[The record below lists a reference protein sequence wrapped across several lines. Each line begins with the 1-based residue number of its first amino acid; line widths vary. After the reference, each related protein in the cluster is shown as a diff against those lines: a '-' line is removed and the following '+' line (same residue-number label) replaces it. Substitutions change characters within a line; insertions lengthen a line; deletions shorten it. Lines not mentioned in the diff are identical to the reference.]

1 MQSLSGPNERR
12 DGERGRGRGHA
23 QEVAGAVSRAR
34 PRRAAAAAAASA
46 VLGGRGD
53 AGREQQDCGERLGG
67 R

>member
-12 DGERGRGRGHA
+12 DGERGRGHA
-23 QEVAGAVSRAR
+23 QEVAGAVSRPR
-34 PRRAAAAAAASA
+34 PRRAAAAAAAA

-53 AGREQQDCGERLGG
+53 AGREQQDGGERLGG

>member
-12 DGERGRGRGHA
+12 DGERGRGHA
-23 QEVAGAVSRAR
+23 QEVAGAVSRPR
-34 PRRAAAAAAASA
+34 PRRAAAAA

-53 AGREQQDCGERLGG
+53 AGREQQDGGERLGG